1 MNRYALTAGALMCA
15 IAVAFGAFGAHAIA
29 DTVSPARLETWQ
41 TASRYL
47 MFHGLALLII
57 TSLAINLTVSF
68 KPAVMLIFSGAIIFS
83 TALYLLVLLNLSWL
97 GAIAPIGGVLM
108 ISGWITA
115 AVILFKRS

>member
-1 MNRYALTAGALMCA
+1 MNRFALTAGALMCA
-15 IAVAFGAFGAHAIA
+15 VAVAFGAFGAHAIA
-29 DTVSPARLETWQ
+29 DIVSPARLETWQ

-47 MFHGLALLII
+47 MFHGLSLLII
-57 TSLAINLTVSF
+57 TSLAINLEVSF
-68 KPAVMLIFSGAIIFS
+68 KPAVLLIFAGAVIFS
-83 TALYLLVLLNLSWL
+83 SALYLLVILNLSWL